1 MSFNIL
7 SIKIPVFLLHFLQEN
22 YKNGPNTKFDFE
34 TINYN
39 GLVTFSPCRHY
50 KAAMSS
56 QLKILL
62 IAAFSLPSY
71 YCRFLIFFYFII
83 FQVHFELEGGQN
95 VLKNIQAQLNGT
107 YSLGKPIKVTILA
120 DDLNGFSSFF
130 REELAKQLAKF
141 TLTVVE
147 VSLLVP
153 ESSQINDWN
162 KRGLEENG
170 VTIIKAKRQPGFT
183 DPIDW
188 LYYQPE
194 DLKTDIVIGIGA
206 RLGKIAQHW
215 KERYQCK
222 KIYIDCDNFL
232 MGNLYKVVETFED
245 LDYRKKLSIAANLP
259 VAIGPKTTD
268 DLSASLRPKGKQ
280 VFNLTPGIISEFS
293 NLTHATNDGR
303 NFRVLLVGGDNPDNF
318 QEEGLEL
325 AAKTMAELN
334 DKSYHL
340 IYVGARKETEKQFA
354 NLFHQCGVPKRQLT
368 IRSLP
373 KTKQEWKDLFCEVDL
388 AIMPSGD
395 KEFGLEALLALSA
408 GLPVL
413 VHGESGF
420 GEALRDVTFGTSAIV
435 DSDDAREWALRIK
448 KVRETDRKTRLEQA
462 AILRSGY
469 DEKYSWEKQC
479 GSLVA
484 MMLLMVSG
492 MGFIEPYY

>member
-1 MSFNIL
+1 M
-7 SIKIPVFLLHFLQEN
+7 
-22 YKNGPNTKFDFE
+22 
-34 TINYN
+34 
-39 GLVTFSPCRHY
+39 
-50 KAAMSS
+50 
-56 QLKILL
+56 
-62 IAAFSLPSY
+62 
-71 YCRFLIFFYFII
+71 
-83 FQVHFELEGGQN
+83 
-95 VLKNIQAQLNGT
+95 
-107 YSLGKPIKVTILA
+107 GKPIKVTILA
-120 DDLNGFSSFF
+120 NDCNGFSSVFY
-130 REELAKQLAKF
+130 EELAKQLAIF
-141 TLTVVE
+141 TQIGVE

-153 ESSQINDWN
+153 KNAQVDDWA
-162 KRGLEENG
+162 KRSLKKSG
-170 VTIIKAKRQPGFT
+170 VTIVKAKRRPGFT

-188 LYYQPE
+188 LYYPPE
-194 DLKTDIVIGIGA
+194 DLKTDIVIGTGA
-206 RLGKIAQHW
+206 RLGKITQHW

-222 KIYIDCDNFL
+222 NIYIDL
-232 MGNLYKVVETFED
+232 GSLSGLYVGEETFVD
-245 LDYRKKLSIAANLP
+245 VDFRKELSIAANIP
-259 VAIGPKTTD
+259 VATGPKTTD

-318 QEEGLEL
+318 QEEGLKL
-325 AAKTMAELN
+325 AAETMAELN

-420 GEALRDVTFGTSAIV
+420 GEALGEVTFGTSAIV
-435 DSDDAREWALRIK
+435 DSDDASEWASRVK
-448 KVRETDRKTRLEQA
+448 KIRETDRKTRLKQA
-462 AILRSGY
+462 AELRSNY

-479 GSLVA
+479 GALVA
-484 MMLLMVSG
+484 MMFTMVSG
-492 MGFIEPYY
+492 MCFISYYF

>member
-1 MSFNIL
+1 M
-7 SIKIPVFLLHFLQEN
+7 
-22 YKNGPNTKFDFE
+22 
-34 TINYN
+34 
-39 GLVTFSPCRHY
+39 R
-50 KAAMSS
+50 
-56 QLKILL
+56 
-62 IAAFSLPSY
+62 
-71 YCRFLIFFYFII
+71 
-83 FQVHFELEGGQN
+83 GGQN
-95 VLKNIQAQLNGT
+95 LLKNIQAQLNGT
-107 YSLGKPIKVTILA
+107 YSLGKPIKITILA
-120 DDLNGFSSFF
+120 NECDRISSFF
-130 REELAKQLAKF
+130 PKQLARQLATF
-141 TLTVVE
+141 TQTGVE

-153 ESSQINDWN
+153 ENTQVDDWS
-162 KRGLEENG
+162 KRSLEENG
-170 VTIIKAKRQPGFT
+170 VTIVKAKRRPGFT

-188 LYYQPE
+188 LYYPPE
-194 DLKTDIVIGIGA
+194 DLKTDIVIGIGT
-206 RLGKIAQHW
+206 RLSKIAQHW

-222 KIYIDCDNFL
+222 NIYIDL
-232 MGNLYKVVETFED
+232 GSLSGLYVGEETFVD
-245 LDYRKKLSIAANLP
+245 VDFRKELSIAANLP

-325 AAKTMAELN
+325 AAETMAELN

-448 KVRETDRKTRLEQA
+448 KVRETERKTRLEQA
-462 AILRSGY
+462 AILRSDY
-469 DEKYSWEKQC
+469 DEKYSWERQC

-484 MMLLMVSG
+484 MMFMMVSG
-492 MGFIEPYY
+492 MGFIEPYYFLTLSF

>member
-1 MSFNIL
+1 MI
-7 SIKIPVFLLHFLQEN
+7 
-22 YKNGPNTKFDFE
+22 
-34 TINYN
+34 
-39 GLVTFSPCRHY
+39 
-50 KAAMSS
+50 

-71 YCRFLIFFYFII
+71 YCRFVIFFSFF
-83 FQVHFELEGGQN
+83 FQFRFEWKGGQN

-107 YSLGKPIKVTILA
+107 YSLGKPIKVTILS
-120 DDLNGFSSFF
+120 DDSNGLSSCF

-141 TLTVVE
+141 TQTGVE

-153 ESSQINDWN
+153 ESALINDWD
-162 KRGLEENG
+162 KSRLEANG
-170 VTIIKAKRQPGFT
+170 VTIVKAKKRPCFP

-188 LYYQPE
+188 LYYPPE
-194 DLKTDIVIGIGA
+194 DLKTDIVIGIGT
-206 RLGKIAQHW
+206 RLAKIAQHW

-222 KIYIDCDNFL
+222 NIYIGLDSLF
-232 MGNLYKVVETFED
+232 GFYIGEETFVD
-245 LDYRKKLSIAANLP
+245 VDFRKELSVAANLP

-325 AAKTMAELN
+325 AAETMAELN

-435 DSDDAREWALRIK
+435 DSDDAREWASRIK
-448 KVRETDRKTRLEQA
+448 TIRERDRKTRLEQA
-462 AILRSGY
+462 ATLRSNY
-469 DEKYSWEKQC
+469 DKKYSWEKQC
-479 GSLVA
+479 GALVA
-484 MMLLMVSG
+484 MMFMMVSG
-492 MGFIEPYY
+492 MGFIPCYVLTLHL

>member
-1 MSFNIL
+1 M
-7 SIKIPVFLLHFLQEN
+7 
-22 YKNGPNTKFDFE
+22 
-34 TINYN
+34 
-39 GLVTFSPCRHY
+39 
-50 KAAMSS
+50 
-56 QLKILL
+56 
-62 IAAFSLPSY
+62 
-71 YCRFLIFFYFII
+71 
-83 FQVHFELEGGQN
+83 
-95 VLKNIQAQLNGT
+95 
-107 YSLGKPIKVTILA
+107 
-120 DDLNGFSSFF
+120 
-130 REELAKQLAKF
+130 
-141 TLTVVE
+141 E

-153 ESSQINDWN
+153 ESVQITDWY
-162 KRGLEENG
+162 KRRLEGNG
-170 VTIIKAKRQPGFT
+170 VTIVKAKRRPGFT
-183 DPIDW
+183 DPFDW

-194 DLKTDIVIGIGA
+194 DLKTDIVIGIGPQ
-206 RLGKIAQHW
+206 LGRIAQHW

-222 KIYIDCDNFL
+222 NIYIAGHDNKGQL
-232 MGNLYKVVETFED
+232 DHKVVETYED
-245 LDYRKKLSIAANLP
+245 LEDCRRELAIAANIP

-280 VFNLTPGIISEFS
+280 VFSLTAGIISEFS
-293 NLTHATNDGR
+293 NVTHATSDGR

-318 QEEGLEL
+318 QEEGLTL
-325 AAKTMAELN
+325 AAETMGELN

-340 IYVGARKETEKQFA
+340 IYVGAGKGTDQQQFA

-373 KTKQEWKDLFCEVDL
+373 KTENEWKKLFLEVDL

-413 VHGESGF
+413 AHGESGF
-420 GEALRDVTFGTSAIV
+420 GEALRDVKFGTSAIV

-462 AILRSGY
+462 AILRSDY

-484 MMLLMVSG
+484 MMFMMVSG
-492 MGFIEPYY
+492 MGFIEPYYFLTLSF

>member
-1 MSFNIL
+1 
-7 SIKIPVFLLHFLQEN
+7 
-22 YKNGPNTKFDFE
+22 
-34 TINYN
+34 
-39 GLVTFSPCRHY
+39 
-50 KAAMSS
+50 MSS

-71 YCRFLIFFYFII
+71 YCRFLIFFYFFF
-83 FQVHFELEGGQN
+83 FQLAFGCRGGQN
-95 VLKNIQAQLNGT
+95 VLENIQAQ
-107 YSLGKPIKVTILA
+107 LGKPIKVTILA
-120 DDLNGFSSFF
+120 DDGNGFCSFF

-141 TLTVVE
+141 THTGVE

-153 ESSQINDWN
+153 ESSQINDWD
-162 KRGLEENG
+162 KRGQEENG

-222 KIYIDCDNFL
+222 KIYIDCDNL
-232 MGNLYKVVETFED
+232 WMGNYKVVETFED
-245 LDYRKKLSIAANLP
+245 LHHRKELSIAANLP

-268 DLSASLRPKGKQ
+268 GLSASLRPKGKQ

-303 NFRVLLVGGDNPDNF
+303 NFRVLLFGGDNPDNF
-318 QEEGLEL
+318 QEEGLKL
-325 AAKTMAELN
+325 AAETMAELN
-334 DKSYHL
+334 DKSYYL

-354 NLFHQCGVPKRQLT
+354 HPFHQCGVPKRQLT
-368 IRSLP
+368 IRSPP
-373 KTKQEWKDLFCEVDL
+373 KTKQEWKYLFCEVDL

-420 GEALRDVTFGTSAIV
+420 GEALRDLTFGTSAIV
-435 DSDDAREWALRIK
+435 ESDDAREWASRIK
-448 KVRETDRKTRLEQA
+448 KIREKDRKTRLEEA
-462 AILRSGY
+462 AKLRSNY
-469 DEKYSWEKQC
+469 DEKYSWEKQLIP
-479 GSLVA
+479 LVA
-484 MMLLMVSG
+484 MMFSMVFG
-492 MGFIEPYY
+492 MGFISSFSLILLL

>member
-1 MSFNIL
+1 M
-7 SIKIPVFLLHFLQEN
+7 
-22 YKNGPNTKFDFE
+22 
-34 TINYN
+34 
-39 GLVTFSPCRHY
+39 
-50 KAAMSS
+50 
-56 QLKILL
+56 
-62 IAAFSLPSY
+62 
-71 YCRFLIFFYFII
+71 
-83 FQVHFELEGGQN
+83 
-95 VLKNIQAQLNGT
+95 
-107 YSLGKPIKVTILA
+107 GKPIKVTILA
-120 DDLNGFSSFF
+120 NDCSEFSSFF
-130 REELAKQLAKF
+130 HEELAKQLAKF
-141 TLTVVE
+141 THTGVE

-153 ESSQINDWN
+153 ESSQINDWD

-188 LYYQPE
+188 LYYPPE

-206 RLGKIAQHW
+206 RFGKIAQHW

-222 KIYIDCDNFL
+222 KIYIDCDNL
-232 MGNLYKVVETFED
+232 CVGNYKVVETFEG
-245 LDYRKKLSIAANLP
+245 LDYRKELSVAANLP

-268 DLSASLRPKGKQ
+268 DLSASLRRKGKQ

-325 AAKTMAELN
+325 AAETMAELN

-354 NLFHQCGVPKRQLT
+354 NLFYQCGVPKRQLT
-368 IRSLP
+368 IRSPP
-373 KTKQEWKDLFCEVDL
+373 KTKQEWKCLFHEVDL

-395 KEFGLEALLALSA
+395 KEFGLEAHLALSA

-420 GEALRDVTFGTSAIV
+420 GEALRDVKFGTSAIV
-435 DSDDAREWALRIK
+435 DSDDGREWASRIETI
-448 KVRETDRKTRLEQA
+448 REMDRKTRLEQA
-462 AILRSGY
+462 AMLRSNY
-469 DEKYSWEKQC
+469 DEKYSWQKQLAP
-479 GSLVA
+479 LVA
-484 MMLLMVSG
+484 MMFVMVSG
-492 MGFIEPYY
+492 MGFIPYNVFTLHL

>member
-1 MSFNIL
+1 M
-7 SIKIPVFLLHFLQEN
+7 
-22 YKNGPNTKFDFE
+22 
-34 TINYN
+34 
-39 GLVTFSPCRHY
+39 
-50 KAAMSS
+50 
-56 QLKILL
+56 
-62 IAAFSLPSY
+62 
-71 YCRFLIFFYFII
+71 
-83 FQVHFELEGGQN
+83 
-95 VLKNIQAQLNGT
+95 
-107 YSLGKPIKVTILA
+107 GKPINVTILGSEF
-120 DDLNGFSSFF
+120 NGFLRFF
-130 REELAKQLAKF
+130 PEELAKHLAKY
-141 TLTVVE
+141 TQNVVK
-147 VSLLVP
+147 VTLLVP
-153 ESSQINDWN
+153 DSAQIDGWNESGS
-162 KRGLEENG
+162 LEENG
-170 VTIIKAKRQPGFT
+170 VTIVKAERQPGFT

-188 LYYQPE
+188 LYYPPE
-194 DLKTDIVIGIGA
+194 DLKKDIVIGIGPQ
-206 RLGKIAQHW
+206 LGKIAQHW

-222 KIYIDCDNFL
+222 NIYIDRDSLFDH
-232 MGNLYKVVETFED
+232 YKVVETFED
-245 LDYRKKLSIAANLP
+245 LDYRKELSTAANIP

-268 DLSASLRPKGKQ
+268 GLSASLRPKGKQ
-280 VFNLTPGIISEFS
+280 VFNLTPGIISKFS

-325 AAKTMAELN
+325 AAETMAELN

-373 KTKQEWKDLFCEVDL
+373 KTDQEWKDLFCEVDL

-420 GEALRDVTFGTSAIV
+420 GEALRDVKFGTSAVV

-462 AILRSGY
+462 AILRSDY

-484 MMLLMVSG
+484 MMFMMVSG
-492 MGFIEPYY
+492 MGFIEPYYFLTLSF

>member
-1 MSFNIL
+1 MGQR
-7 SIKIPVFLLHFLQEN
+7 IKI
-22 YKNGPNTKFDFE
+22 
-34 TINYN
+34 
-39 GLVTFSPCRHY
+39 
-50 KAAMSS
+50 
-56 QLKILL
+56 
-62 IAAFSLPSY
+62 
-71 YCRFLIFFYFII
+71 
-83 FQVHFELEGGQN
+83 
-95 VLKNIQAQLNGT
+95 
-107 YSLGKPIKVTILA
+107 TILA
-120 DDLNGFSSFF
+120 NEFTGRSSIFF
-130 REELAKQLAKF
+130 KELAKQLAKF
-141 TLTVVE
+141 TQTGVE

-153 ESSQINDWN
+153 ESVQINDWH
-162 KRGLEENG
+162 KRRVEENG
-170 VTIIKAKRQPGFT
+170 VTIVKAKKQPCFP

-188 LYYQPE
+188 LCYPPE
-194 DLKTDIVIGIGA
+194 KLKSGIVIGIGE

-222 KIYIDCDNFL
+222 SIYIDQ
-232 MGNLYKVVETFED
+232 GNGLSPNSYKVVESYED
-245 LDYRKKLSIAANLP
+245 LEDYRKELSIAANIP

-325 AAKTMAELN
+325 AAETMAELN

-435 DSDDAREWALRIK
+435 DSDDANEWASRIK
-448 KVRETDRKTRLEQA
+448 KIRETDRKTRLKQA
-462 AILRSGY
+462 AELRSNY
-469 DEKYSWEKQC
+469 DEKYSWEKQLTP
-479 GSLVA
+479 LVA
-484 MMLLMVSG
+484 MMFMMVSG
-492 MGFIEPYY
+492 MIFIPFLLCI